1 MTRGYSTAM
10 VCLRALAT
18 VESKTTLALNYALRT
33 PPSRLMAAIASTS
46 SARSWSSFASKLLHF
61 HNIRPLNLQPLQ
73 RQPQHF
79 DFDLA
84 REGLDFSL
92 WEIEVT
98 SSLSRSQYECIR
110 HVVEDGL
117 NTLAAAGLVSKDA
130 TASGGQGPLFDNAIS
145 TTSADLTTDQQETCI
160 RVVAMYDTD
169 VASDAPAG
177 CKLFFFYPLGKDPTT
192 AFSLLKRKNKR
203 LLALSKTVPVVDA
216 LQGAGLN
223 TPGASS
229 PASNNTV
236 D

>member
-1 MTRGYSTAM
+1 M

-46 SARSWSSFASKLLHF
+46 SARSWSSFASKSLHF

-117 NTLAAAGLVSKDA
+117 NTLAAASSVSKDA
-130 TASGGQGPLFDNAIS
+130 TASEGQGPLFDNAIS
-145 TTSADLTTDQQETCI
+145 TTSADLTTEQQETCI

-169 VASDAPAG
+169 VASDE
-177 CKLFFFYPLGKDPTT
+177 CKLFFSYPLGKDPTT

-203 LLALSKTVPVVDA
+203 LLALSKMVPVVDA
-216 LQGAGLN
+216 LQGARLN
-223 TPGASS
+223 TPRASS
-229 PASNNTV
+229 PASNSTV